1 MLGPY
6 FFFISRKSGEA
17 LWLERGTSPRIDEAT
32 NYEMRLFINS
42 VWMRV
47 GRRRGCNVF
56 PLLFNDVQH
65 STAVSKMFEFSQWET
80 LKMGWHLTVSRTHSV
95 LVMGFGR
102 TRCPHIDHF
111 WYSMIIVL
119 IIDTSGFTFE
129 RFMN

>member
-47 GRRRGCNVF
+47 GRRRGRNVF
-56 PLLFNDVQH
+56 PLLFNIQLLF
-65 STAVSKMFEFSQWET
+65 SKMFEFSQWET
-80 LKMGWHLTVSRTHSV
+80 LKWDGT
-95 LVMGFGR
+95 
-102 TRCPHIDHF
+102 
-111 WYSMIIVL
+111 
-119 IIDTSGFTFE
+119 
-129 RFMN
+129 